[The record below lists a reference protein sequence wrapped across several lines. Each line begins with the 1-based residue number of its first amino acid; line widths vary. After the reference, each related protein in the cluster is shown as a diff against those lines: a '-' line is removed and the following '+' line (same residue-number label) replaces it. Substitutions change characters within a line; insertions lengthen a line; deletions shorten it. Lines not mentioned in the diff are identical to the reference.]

1 MTDGYDDRIYRAS
14 IASRG
19 ETIFVI
25 RPVGV
30 QSIAVSMSVCLSVC
44 LRVCLFAHISQNHS
58 TKFHEMFFVHVTGDR
73 ASVVL

>member
-44 LRVCLFAHISQNHS
+44 LRVCLFAHISHNHS